1 MHKRAFDQGHL
12 LASGPVA
19 LFLHSPALSLLLS
32 QGLAEIHRRRNK
44 FGQQY
49 LVSSQR
55 AASVMGH
62 STSLFVEAVFLREVA
77 AFVGQLTLQKYFQCD
92 VPSGV

>member
-1 MHKRAFDQGHL
+1 
-12 LASGPVA
+12 VA
-19 LFLHSPALSLLLS
+19 
-32 QGLAEIHRRRNK
+32 GIHRRRTK

-62 STSLFVEAVFLREVA
+62 DTSLFIEAVFLREVA
-77 AFVGQLTLQKYFQCD
+77 AFVGQLTLQKDFQRD